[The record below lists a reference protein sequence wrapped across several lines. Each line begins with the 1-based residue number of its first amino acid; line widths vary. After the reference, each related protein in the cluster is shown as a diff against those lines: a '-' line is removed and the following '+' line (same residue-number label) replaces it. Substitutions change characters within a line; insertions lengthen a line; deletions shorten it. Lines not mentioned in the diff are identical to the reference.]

1 MTAILSKSESSRSKD
16 SAPWYFHP
24 IFFGI
29 YPVIA
34 LLAANIGQIRPEA
47 AIRSFLIS
55 LVFALLLYFLMQKL
69 LRNYYSAAI
78 FSSFVI
84 FMFFA
89 YGHVYQLLEGWSI
102 NEFEI
107 GRHRYIG
114 SIWIVILFCAGLF
127 LLKKTKTSRSINE
140 ILNYVSVA
148 LIIFPLFQ
156 IGFFEINASR
166 VKTNPG
172 IAKAESFLEDSKTA
186 LSPELLPDVY
196 YIILDGYSREDVLKD
211 VYGYDN
217 SAFIMELRSLGFVIP
232 DCAQSN
238 YSRTALSLSS
248 TLNMDYV
255 QNFSHLIKQG
265 DQSLDMPV
273 YHEYFKHNPVRST
286 LAQYGYQMVAFETGY
301 FWNEITDA
309 DIYIVANDN
318 PLEKL
323 NQGKTIY
330 AFEVLFLRTTAF
342 RMVDELGAKFTQNL
356 VREVRTP
363 EERHHDQ
370 VVFALNQLESVPLLP
385 GKKFVYA
392 HIIAPHAPFVFS
404 PDGRYISNGAVDPG
418 YLDAT
423 TFVNSRIITIVKS
436 ILEKSEVPPVIIIQS
451 DHGWDEDHRMKILNA
466 FYLPDGGAEQIYP
479 TITPVN
485 TFRLVFNQYF
495 GGNYSQMEDTSYY
508 SEDNTPY
515 LFNVVPHTCVS
526 TKSTGKSE

>member
-1 MTAILSKSESSRSKD
+1 MTETFSESESLRSKN

-34 LLAANIGQIRPEA
+34 LLAANIDQIRPQA
-47 AIRSFLIS
+47 AIRSVLIS
-55 LVFALLLYFLMQKL
+55 LGLTAVVYFVMGKL
-69 LRNYYSAAI
+69 LRNRLTAAI
-78 FSSFVI
+78 FSSFVL

-102 NEFEI
+102 GGFEI

-114 SIWIVILFCAGLF
+114 SIWVVILFSAGIVIL
-127 LLKKTKTSRSINE
+127 KKSKTSRSINE
-140 ILNYVSVA
+140 ILNIVSIA
-148 LIIFPLFQ
+148 LIIFPIIQ
-156 IGFFEINASR
+156 IGVFETNAASVR
-166 VKTNPG
+166 TKPVIG
-172 IAKAESFLEDSKTA
+172 KAESLIKDSNTDI
-186 LSPELLPDVY
+186 SPELLPDVY

-211 VYGYDN
+211 LYGYDN
-217 SAFIMELRSLGFVIP
+217 SAFINELKSLGFVIP

-248 TLNMDYV
+248 TFYMDYV

-273 YHEYFKHNPVRST
+273 YHEYIQHNPVRST
-286 LAQYGYQMVAFETGY
+286 LAQYGYQTVAFETGY

-323 NQGKTIY
+323 NQGKTVS
-330 AFEVLFLRTTAF
+330 AFEVLFLRTTAL

-356 VREVRTP
+356 TRNIRTP
-363 EERHHDQ
+363 EEKHHDQ
-370 VVFALNQLESVPLLP
+370 VVFALEQLESVPLLP

-404 PDGRYISNGAVDPG
+404 PDGRYISNGSIDPG

-423 TFVNSRIITIVKS
+423 TFINSRVIAIVKS
-436 ILEKSEVPPVIIIQS
+436 ILEKSEIPPVIIIQS

-466 FYLPDGGAEQIYP
+466 YYLPNGGVDQIYP

-485 TFRLVFNQYF
+485 TFRLVFNKFF
-495 GGNYSQMEDTSYY
+495 GGNYSLLEDTSFY
-508 SEDNTPY
+508 SEENTPY

-526 TKSTGKSE
+526 TNSAGKSE